1 MSEIKDSDFAPEPSN
16 ADGTVNV
23 DLPDEIQGITTADP
37 PKQTLGDW
45 LSDTTSKNTY
55 APAGGLERNPA
66 FQGQIERPP
75 IVTGG
80 ENSSAAELLLEC
92 RLLYKIRFPS
102 PG

>member
-1 MSEIKDSDFAPEPSN
+1 MLKWFRDKYD
-16 ADGTVNV
+16 
-23 DLPDEIQGITTADP
+23 
-37 PKQTLGDW
+37 DW
-45 LSDTTSKNTY
+45 KGSLLVGSLKFMY
-55 APAGGLERNPA
+55 LERLVLENNKVTYREKVAENIGRVRDVKVSPDGYIYLA
-66 FQGQIERPP
+66 DRMKDM